1 MTATPT
7 IGGAKSVISWPRIVV
22 VLKFFFLIA
31 AVAHAQD
38 NSVDSVPEPLQNAQ
52 VIERLEEK
60 IQRLESDVWRLESE
74 NREIERT
81 RRKLLRDSG
90 GAGVVVFLFG
100 VFCAL
105 WAQNTGR
112 NAWLWFFMGVFFH
125 IITVLVLL
133 SKNAD
138 DRRIAKR

>member
-52 VIERLEEK
+52 VVERLEEK
-60 IQRLESDVWRLESE
+60 IRRLESDVRRLKSE

-81 RRKLLRDSG
+81 QRKLLRDSG
-90 GAGVVVFLFG
+90 GVVVFLFG

-112 NAWLWFFMGVFFH
+112 NAWLWFFMGVFFN

>member
-1 MTATPT
+1 M
-7 IGGAKSVISWPRIVV
+7 ISWPRIVV

-52 VIERLEEK
+52 VVERLEEK
-60 IQRLESDVWRLESE
+60 IRRLESDVRRLKSE

-81 RRKLLRDSG
+81 QRKLLRDSG
-90 GAGVVVFLFG
+90 GVVVFLFG

-112 NAWLWFFMGVFFH
+112 NAWLWFFMGVFFN